1 MESQG
6 LFKHWQIE
14 TMSFSGK
21 EIPYDISSLLPLISS
36 DRPDSEMQA
45 LMEAAPGQPIE
56 TSFEEID
63 SLRSVVVYCIDMLSE
78 QDRFIVEAINYEQ
91 LTYEQLGKRLG
102 MSNVHAWRLKQAA
115 FKNLMNLLLEHKVI
129 KEYLGEL
136 DDER

>member
-1 MESQG
+1 M
-6 LFKHWQIE
+6 I
-14 TMSFSGK
+14 FSGK
-21 EIPYDISSLLPLISS
+21 EIPYDMFSLLPLVASAK
-36 DRPDSEMQA
+36 PDSEIQA
-45 LMEAAPGQPIE
+45 LMEAAPGQNIE

-63 SLRSVVVYCIDMLSE
+63 SLRNVVVYCIDMLSE

-102 MSNVHAWRLKQAA
+102 MSNVHAWRLKQTA
-115 FKNLMNLLLEHKVI
+115 FKNLMSLLLEHKVI